1 MHDLHT
7 KVEGF
12 GLTLEGWVLSWFQMF
27 NLSKYLSYMA
37 LEKDFIVAF
46 SKTKL
51 KHDVL
56 VQIHRFKQNNDES
69 MRDRAN

>member
-1 MHDLHT
+1 
-7 KVEGF
+7 
-12 GLTLEGWVLSWFQMF
+12 
-27 NLSKYLSYMA
+27 MA